1 MTDDRQTAQG
11 RKRPRR
17 LTKLLLAFAACVAVL
32 GLLGVG
38 GVIGAIYYYGRGLP
52 DHEQLATYE
61 PPVMTRVHAGDGR
74 LIAELATERRVFV
87 PVWAMPKV
95 VVKAFISAEDKTFY
109 EHSGIDFSGIARAV
123 LTNVERMGSNRRPV
137 GASTITQQVAKNFLL
152 TNEVS
157 FERKIKEALLA
168 MRIEKALSKDRIL
181 ELYLNEIYL
190 GFGSY
195 GVAAAALN
203 YFNKPLDELTLGEAA
218 FIAALPK
225 APNNYNPV
233 RRPEAAKFR
242 RDYVI
247 NRMLEDGFVTREQA
261 ADAIASPLTV
271 ARHNETEITRADYF
285 VEEVRRQL
293 IDRYGDKRV
302 YGGGLSVR
310 TTIDTRLQAIADASL
325 RDGLI
330 AYDRRHGWRGP
341 LGRMGDLSSWQKKL
355 ADFPS
360 VPEMPSWRRAV
371 VTAVGDDRADIG
383 LDDGERGRIPM
394 SDLGWAR
401 PTQSDQRLGPPPRR
415 PADVLS
421 VGDVVLVEPGKDAGQ
436 FALRQVPEVSGG
448 LVALDPHTGRVLAMS
463 GGFSYSM
470 SQFNRAT
477 QAQRQPG
484 SSFKPFVYM
493 AALENGFTPS
503 TTVLDA
509 PIAIDQGP
517 GLAQWRPSNYRQ
529 EYYGPTTLRVG
540 LEKSRNLMTVRLA
553 QEVGIDRVADVAERF
568 GVFDHMPRMLSMAL
582 GAGETTLLRMTAA
595 YGMIVNGGSYLT
607 PTIIDRVQDRNGKT
621 IYRHDQRPCP
631 DCRGLPWRGDDA
643 PEVPDD
649 RSTVVDRITAYQMTA
664 MLQGVAERGTA
675 ARLRALRRPLG
686 GKTGTTNDSFDAWFI
701 GFSPDLVVGTYIGF
715 DTPRTL
721 GDRETGSSAALPIFQ
736 AFMDKALGDKPSVP
750 FRIPPGVR
758 LVRVNPANG
767 QLAAA
772 GERGVILEAFRP
784 GTEPG
789 TGYQPGRRPVDESIP
804 TAADEGDMP
813 PAATATP
820 LMPARAGGDG
830 LY

>member
-1 MTDDRQTAQG
+1 M
-11 RKRPRR
+11 KV
-17 LTKLLLAFAACVAVL
+17 LLALLAGA
-32 GLLGVG
+32 GMLGVLAVG
-38 GVIGAIYYYGRGLP
+38 GLVGAVYYYGRGLP

-87 PVWAMPKV
+87 PIWAMPKV

-109 EHSGIDFSGIARAV
+109 EHSGIDFAGIARAV

-190 GFGSY
+190 GYGSY

-203 YFNKPLDELTLGEAA
+203 YFNKSLDELNLGEAA

-233 RRPEAAKFR
+233 RHPEAAKFR
-242 RDYVI
+242 RDYVV
-247 NRMLEDGFVTREQA
+247 NRMLEDGFVTRDQA
-261 ADAIASPLTV
+261 AEAIAAPLAV
-271 ARHNETEITRADYF
+271 ARRGGETEIARADYF

-310 TTIDTRLQAIADASL
+310 TTIDTRLQGIADTAL

-341 LGRMGDLSSWQKKL
+341 LGRMSDMSGWQKKL
-355 ADFPS
+355 ADFPA
-360 VPEMPSWRRAV
+360 VPEMPAWRRAV
-371 VTAVGDDRADIG
+371 VTAVADDRADIG
-383 LDDGERGRIPM
+383 LDDGTRGRIAM
-394 SDLGWAR
+394 AELAWAR
-401 PTQSDQRLGPPPRR
+401 PTQPDQRLGAAPRR
-415 PADVLS
+415 PADVLA
-421 VGDVVLVEPGKDAGQ
+421 VGDVVLVEPAKDAGQ

-448 LVALDPHTGRVLAMS
+448 LVALDPHTGRVLAMA
-463 GGFSYSM
+463 GGFSYAM
-470 SQFNRAT
+470 SQFNRVT

-484 SSFKPFVYM
+484 SAFKPFVYM

-568 GVFDHMPRMLSMAL
+568 GVFDKMPRMLSMAL

-595 YGMIVNGGSYLT
+595 YGMIVNGGSFLT
-607 PTIIDRVQDRNGKT
+607 PTIVDRVQDRNGKT

-631 DCRGLPWRGDDA
+631 DCRGVSWRGDEP
-643 PEVPDD
+643 PEPPDD
-649 RSTVVDRITAYQMTA
+649 RSTAIDRITAYQMTA

-675 ARLRALRRPLG
+675 ARLRALRRPLA

-715 DTPRTL
+715 DNPRTL

-736 AFMDKALGDKPSVP
+736 AFMEKALGDKPSVP

-758 LVRVNPANG
+758 LVRVNPASG
-767 QLAAA
+767 QLAGG

-789 TGYQPGRRPVDESIP
+789 TGYQPGRNAVGEAYP

-813 PAATATP
+813 QSGATP
-820 LMPARAGGDG
+820 LVPVRAGGDG